1 MIISHLNG
9 GLGNQMF
16 QYAIGRVLSMVNSD
30 DLYLDLTSYNSIF
43 NSADTRRDFE
53 LDIFKL
59 KYKVATKS
67 QIMRLSDSNPFI
79 NILNQYLKL
88 GLNPYPRG
96 YIREKDHRFQPEI
109 LNNKGD
115 LYLKGFWQSEKYFL
129 SHKEQILQDFSFRYK
144 PSKKNQSTLAL
155 IDGSVSVSIHVRR
168 GDYVKNRVTNKYH
181 GTCDIAYYQ
190 NAIKMIKAK
199 CSKPTFFVFSDD
211 IEWCKKILKIKSKAY
226 YISHNHG
233 KDSWEDMRLM
243 SHCKHNIIANSSFC
257 WWGAWLNKNT
267 NKIVIAPI
275 NWFRDKTVISKDIVP
290 TSWIKL

>member
-144 PSKKNQSTLAL
+144 PSKKNQS
-155 IDGSVSVSIHVRR
+155 IH
-168 GDYVKNRVTNKYH
+168 KQH
-181 GTCDIAYYQ
+181 
-190 NAIKMIKAK
+190 K
-199 CSKPTFFVFSDD
+199 C
-211 IEWCKKILKIKSKAY
+211 
-226 YISHNHG
+226 
-233 KDSWEDMRLM
+233 R
-243 SHCKHNIIANSSFC
+243 
-257 WWGAWLNKNT
+257 
-267 NKIVIAPI
+267 
-275 NWFRDKTVISKDIVP
+275 
-290 TSWIKL
+290 